1 MRFGFIGPAGSD
13 ARLLE
18 QAVEL
23 LINDLEAETVIYLG
37 ADEAIRDF
45 ITSHQSAKRE
55 QSFEEQVARIAATGS
70 PSEIIDVV
78 RSLRGARYLERLS
91 VLPQPPA
98 NLIEMI
104 DDRIILLVRTKA
116 SIGEE
121 DVINSN
127 VVVYGDASKLTFK
140 RYGPRC
146 FFSPGPLVEGG
157 HVGTLDDEA
166 ESGGVT
172 LKALDLAG
180 TVSWAEPIQGRG
192 AKMKVAP

>member
-1 MRFGFIGPAGSD
+1 MRFGFIGPAGTD
-13 ARLLE
+13 ASLLE
-18 QAVEL
+18 QGVDL
-23 LINDLEAETVIYLG
+23 LIGRLEADAVLYFA

-45 ITSHQSAKRE
+45 ITAHQRDKNDL
-55 QSFEEQVARIAATGS
+55 SFEQQVAGVAATGS
-70 PSEIIDVV
+70 PEEINRVV
-78 RSLRGARYLERLS
+78 RSLRGARYLEKLRVVPQAPGS
-91 VLPQPPA
+91 V
-98 NLIEMI
+98 IEMI
-104 DDRIILLVRTKA
+104 DDRIIVLVRDKS

-127 VVVYGDASKLTFK
+127 VVVYGDAVELSFK

-146 FFSPGPLVEGG
+146 FFSPGPLDGG

-172 LKALDLAG
+172 LRAIDLDGETAW
-180 TVSWAEPIQGRG
+180 TEPIQGRG